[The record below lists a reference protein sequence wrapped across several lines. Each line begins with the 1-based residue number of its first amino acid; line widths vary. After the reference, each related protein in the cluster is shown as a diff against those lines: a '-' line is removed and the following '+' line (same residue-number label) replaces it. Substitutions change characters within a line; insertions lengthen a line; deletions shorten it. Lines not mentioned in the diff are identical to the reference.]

1 MEKLLLTARVRRDH
15 SRYTARVDGLPL
27 EAGGPTA
34 ASAQDELVQA
44 MRAWIEAQ
52 DAAERLE
59 ETLAAAGF
67 PGVTEDTELEL
78 EFLETETGDTGQT
91 EPAGQAA
98 SQPQAGPGG
107 NG

>member
-27 EAGGPTA
+27 EGGGPTA
-34 ASAQDELVQA
+34 ASAQEELVQA

-78 EFLETETGDTGQT
+78 EFLEPETGSPGQT
-91 EPAGQAA
+91 EPAGHTA
-98 SQPQAGPGG
+98 SPSPAGPGG
-107 NG
+107 

>member
-1 MEKLLLTARVRRDH
+1 MEKLLLTARVQRDPARDH
-15 SRYTARVDGLPL
+15 PRYTARVDGLPL
-27 EAGGPTA
+27 EAGGPTPA
-34 ASAQDELVQA
+34 GAQEELVQA

-78 EFLETETGDTGQT
+78 EFLEPEPGNPGQT
-91 EPAGQAA
+91 EPAGRTADR
-98 SQPQAGPGG
+98 P
-107 NG
+107 